1 MDTEKKIYKVDAV
14 IRPEKLEE
22 LKDRL
27 YAIGVTG
34 ITVSDVYGCGLTH
47 GQEEIYRGNVLTVN
61 LLPKVKVE
69 IVIYETP
76 LEKLIDTIR
85 DTCNTGHVGDG
96 KIFVSELLTAIKIR
110 TGERGGDAIIDD
122 KARGAE
128 KRYKN

>member
-1 MDTEKKIYKVDAV
+1 MDTGKKIYKVDAV

-110 TGERGGDAIIDD
+110 TVERGGDAIIDD
-122 KARGAE
+122 KA
-128 KRYKN
+128 

>member
-1 MDTEKKIYKVDAV
+1 MDNEKKIYKVDAV

-110 TGERGGDAIIDD
+110 TGERDGDAIIDD
-122 KARGAE
+122 KA
-128 KRYKN
+128 

>member
-27 YAIGVTG
+27 YEIGVTG
-34 ITVSDVYGCGLTH
+34 ITVTEVYGCGLTH
-47 GQEEIYRGNVLTVN
+47 GQEEIYRGNVLSVN
-61 LLPKVKVE
+61 LLPKIKIE

-76 LEKLIDTIR
+76 LEKLIQTIR

-96 KIFVSELLTAIKIR
+96 KIFVFELVTAVKIR
-110 TGERGGDAIIDD
+110 TGEKGGAAIIDD
-122 KARGAE
+122 KA
-128 KRYKN
+128 

>member
-27 YAIGVTG
+27 YAIGGTG

-122 KARGAE
+122 KA
-128 KRYKN
+128 

>member
-1 MDTEKKIYKVDAV
+1 MDNEKKIYKVDAV

-96 KIFVSELLTAIKIR
+96 KIFVSELMTAVKIR

-122 KARGAE
+122 KA
-128 KRYKN
+128 

>member
-1 MDTEKKIYKVDAV
+1 MDTGKKIYKVDAV

-96 KIFVSELLTAIKIR
+96 KIFVSELLTAIKFR

-122 KARGAE
+122 KA
-128 KRYKN
+128 

>member
-1 MDTEKKIYKVDAV
+1 MDTGKKIYKVDAV

-122 KARGAE
+122 KA
-128 KRYKN
+128 

>member
-1 MDTEKKIYKVDAV
+1 MDNEKKIYKVDAV

-96 KIFVSELLTAIKIR
+96 KIFVSELMTAIKIR
-110 TGERGGDAIIDD
+110 TGERGGDAIIVD
-122 KARGAE
+122 KA
-128 KRYKN
+128 

>member
-1 MDTEKKIYKVDAV
+1 MDNEKKIYKVDAV

-122 KARGAE
+122 KA
-128 KRYKN
+128 

>member
-110 TGERGGDAIIDD
+110 TGDRGGDAIIDD
-122 KARGAE
+122 KA
-128 KRYKN
+128 

>member
-1 MDTEKKIYKVDAV
+1 MDNEKKIYKVDAV

-96 KIFVSELLTAIKIR
+96 KIFVSELMTAIKIR

-122 KARGAE
+122 KA
-128 KRYKN
+128 

>member
-1 MDTEKKIYKVDAV
+1 MDMEKKIYKVDAV

-27 YAIGVTG
+27 YGIGVTG

-122 KARGAE
+122 KA
-128 KRYKN
+128 

>member
-1 MDTEKKIYKVDAV
+1 MDTGKKIYKVDAV

-47 GQEEIYRGNVLTVN
+47 GQEEIYRGNVHTVN

-122 KARGAE
+122 KA
-128 KRYKN
+128 

>member
-122 KARGAE
+122 KD
-128 KRYKN
+128 